1 MISHISHVVNLVS
14 SPIYFFQCIDIKF
27 RQWIR
32 KYLFVSNYANAHRPS
47 ASKGNSHDITAV
59 ELFVNNTATNG
70 VAVKTDKKIK
80 KGCTV
85 TDADILW
92 SFYGA

>member
-1 MISHISHVVNLVS
+1 MR
-14 SPIYFFQCIDIKF
+14 ID
-27 RQWIR
+27 
-32 KYLFVSNYANAHRPS
+32 PS